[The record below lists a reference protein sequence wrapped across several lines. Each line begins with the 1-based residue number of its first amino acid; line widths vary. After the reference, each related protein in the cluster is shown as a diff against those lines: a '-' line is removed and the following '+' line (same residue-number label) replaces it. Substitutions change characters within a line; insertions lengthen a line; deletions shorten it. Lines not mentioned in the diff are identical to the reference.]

1 MTGIS
6 TDLIHSSESNYIDV
20 TPPINITTTYKYSDD
35 PEKLVKAVDRTGPD
49 YFHND
54 NWTYSRLTHQNSE
67 LIENLLE
74 SLLEGKV
81 VVYNSGLAAFNA
93 ALTHINPKTVIIGQA
108 YHGCHA
114 ILEIWKRNFDL
125 KVLDINVLDN
135 FEKLQPGD
143 LVHLETPVNPLGTS
157 FDIEFYAKK
166 AHEKGALLM
175 VDATFAPPP
184 LQRPFNHGADII
196 MHSATKYFGGHS
208 DLLAGLLVTKD
219 EEVRQKLFYDRL
231 LLGTNIGNLES
242 SLLVRSL
249 KTYELRILRQSDNCT
264 KLVAYLN
271 SNKEKFPNLKEVFH
285 SSLQSDEHIR
295 TQLSGHSPTFSITLQ
310 SEDLAKRFPSKLKY
324 FYHATSLGGVE
335 SLIEWRAISDPTVDT
350 ALLRVS
356 VGVEN
361 VEDLIDD
368 FTQALTSS

>member
-6 TDLIHSSESNYIDV
+6 TDLIHSSESKYIDV

-125 KVLDINVLDN
+125 KVLDINVLEN

-184 LQRPFNHGADII
+184 LQRPFNHGADLI

-264 KLVAYLN
+264 KLVAFLN
-271 SNKEKFPNLKEVFH
+271 SNKDKFPNLKEVFH
-285 SSLQSDEHIR
+285 SSLQSDEYIK

-335 SLIEWRAISDPTVDT
+335 SLIEWRAISDTTVDP

-361 VEDLIDD
+361 IEDLIDD
-368 FTQALTSS
+368 FTQALTS